1 MDNKRID
8 MYERRFKDHV
18 AIVKQ
23 LDEETKVLTFKR
35 PDSIMWSTEFIF
47 RKNLIFVSG
56 DTGCAV
62 FSTTFEPTWNYDWEN
77 TSPECFAEKCQAF
90 FQEKYVL
97 DQEKAEK
104 DITDHIISTLNYYDY
119 DEYEANKLAK
129 EVITLAKQYSEWISV
144 EDKDIFTKKDNE
156 SVLKQSFLILSAIY
170 TSNTINDW
178 VLKIQQ
184 NNDFSD
190 CMNDF
195 YDNELYDIGRMLHS
209 QFEMWIFEL
218 RKAKEQLQNKNTL

>member
-18 AIVKQ
+18 ATVKQ

-35 PDSIMWSTEFIF
+35 PDSIIWSTEFIF

-77 TSPECFAEKCQAF
+77 TSPEYFAEKCQAF

-119 DEYEANKLAK
+119 DEYEANKLAE

-195 YDNELYDIGRMLHS
+195 YDNELYNIGRMLHS